1 MLFRSEDGIRRC
13 EEVLARFGDNPSV
26 RARTTRA
33 LACLWAM
40 HGEFD
45 RARELIQTAR
55 AMFVDL
61 GQTYALASSAE
72 SSGLVEML
80 AGDLSAA
87 EQELRRGVEL
97 LEGMGERAYLST
109 LGAMLADV
117 LELVDRD
124 DEAGRFARTSE
135 KASDPDDI
143 DSQARWRAVKS
154 KLLAKQ
160 GRLEEAEELAR
171 EAVRLAAPT
180 DVLNLHGHCYL
191 ALGAVLEALGRQ
203 NEASEALARAV
214 QAFSRKGNLAAAGQ
228 ARARMPPGRR

>member
-1 MLFRSEDGIRRC
+1 
-13 EEVLARFGDNPSV
+13 
-26 RARTTRA
+26 
-33 LACLWAM
+33 M

-45 RARELIQTAR
+45 RARELMQTAR

-87 EQELRRGVEL
+87 EQELRRGVQL

-117 LELVDRD
+117 LELVDKD

-171 EAVRLAAPT
+171 DALRLAAPT
-180 DVLNLHGHCYL
+180 DVLNLHGHCDL
-191 ALGAVLEALGRQ
+191 ALGTVLEALGRQ
-203 NEASEALARAV
+203 TEANEAFARAV

>member
-1 MLFRSEDGIRRC
+1 
-13 EEVLARFGDNPSV
+13 
-26 RARTTRA
+26 
-33 LACLWAM
+33 M

-55 AMFVDL
+55 AMFIDL

-117 LELVDRD
+117 LELVDKD
-124 DEAGRFARTSE
+124 DEAVRFPDQREGIRSRRHRLPGPL
-135 KASDPDDI
+135 ASGQ
-143 DSQARWRAVKS
+143 SQA
-154 KLLAKQ
+154 
-160 GRLEEAEELAR
+160 
-171 EAVRLAAPT
+171 P
-180 DVLNLHGHCYL
+180 
-191 ALGAVLEALGRQ
+191 
-203 NEASEALARAV
+203 
-214 QAFSRKGNLAAAGQ
+214 GQ
-228 ARARMPPGRR
+228 AGPARRG

>member
-1 MLFRSEDGIRRC
+1 M
-13 EEVLARFGDNPSV
+13 N
-26 RARTTRA
+26 
-33 LACLWAM
+33 
-40 HGEFD
+40 GEFG
-45 RARELIQTAR
+45 RARELIEAAR

-87 EQELRRGVEL
+87 ELELRRGVEL

-117 LELVDRD
+117 LELIGKDG
-124 DEAGRFARTSE
+124 EADRFARTSQE
-135 KASDPDDI
+135 ASDPDDI
-143 DSQARWRAVKS
+143 DSQARWRAVKA
-154 KLLAKQ
+154 KLLAKK
-160 GRLEEAEELAR
+160 GLWEPAEALAR

-191 ALGAVLEALGRQ
+191 ALGVVLQASGSQTEAGEAFAEAV
-203 NEASEALARAV
+203 RA
-214 QAFSRKGNLAAAGQ
+214 FDRKGNVAAAAR
-228 ARARMPPGRR
+228 ARARMSSA